1 MPRPF
6 FKCQEA
12 PPQSGGGEFLLIHF
26 MFQTSRNARSKDRY
40 LGATA
45 SPPSKP
51 TKQKKSKMT
60 LNSQPSAARCPHPRQ
75 VRLPCDDHWTL
86 TGPANPS
93 GGPYGASRRRCFT
106 SQRQIFT
113 GMLKYTF
120 LTHSKYSAKV
130 QRSVKFHSNGPN
142 RLSGLL

>member
-1 MPRPF
+1 MALSSSVEDGF
-6 FKCQEA
+6 
-12 PPQSGGGEFLLIHF
+12 GLWIIYMFLLAEMPGQRTGTWGRLPRHPP
-26 MFQTSRNARSKDRY
+26 N
-40 LGATA
+40 
-45 SPPSKP
+45 PPSK
-51 TKQKKSKMT
+51 KKSKIT

-106 SQRQIFT
+106 SQRQIFI